1 MSTGLND
8 VETIR
13 NDATNGFRVTLG
25 VAGVISLL
33 TGILIVAWP
42 GATGAAVTAIIAVYM
57 VIAGIVYGVS
67 AFVSKNRSGLWRF
80 GHILLALLFLG
91 GGVTAFANLGAT
103 SAVLAIVVGISVGVV
118 WVIQGVVALTTLD
131 FVRSRGFTIFFA
143 VISIL
148 AGITMFF
155 SPIYGVAVLWILV
168 GVSAI
173 LLGVI
178 QIVRAF
184 QVGRN

>member
-8 VETIR
+8 VESMR
-13 NDATNGFRVTLG
+13 HDAANGFRVTLG
-25 VAGVISLL
+25 VAGVVSLL
-33 TGILIVAWP
+33 TGILIVVWP
-42 GATGAAVTAIIAVYM
+42 GITGAAVTAIIAAYM

-67 AFVSKNRSGLWRF
+67 AFVSKGRSGLWRV
-80 GHILLALLFLG
+80 GHILLAVLFLA
-91 GGVTAFANLGAT
+91 GGVTAFANLAA
-103 SAVLAIVVGISVGVV
+103 SEAVLAVIVGISVGVV
-118 WVIQGVVALTTLD
+118 WIIQGVVALTTLD

-155 SPIYGVAVLWILV
+155 SPVYGVAVLWVLV

-173 LLGVI
+173 LLGII

-184 QVGRN
+184 QVGR